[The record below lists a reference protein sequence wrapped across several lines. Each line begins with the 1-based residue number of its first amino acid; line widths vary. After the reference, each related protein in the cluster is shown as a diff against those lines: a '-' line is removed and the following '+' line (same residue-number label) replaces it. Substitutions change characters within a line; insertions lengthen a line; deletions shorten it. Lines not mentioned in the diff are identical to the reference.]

1 MLWRCIKDYY
11 HDQIIFKLFFDKT
24 TCFGL
29 LYTTRKGVS
38 RSQPLN
44 NQGNVYLSIFK
55 CINLDQDNYV
65 IVTK

>member
-29 LYTTRKGVS
+29 LYTTQKGVS

-44 NQGNVYLSIFK
+44 NMVMCTYLFSNVSI
-55 CINLDQDNYV
+55 
-65 IVTK
+65 